1 MESRQ
6 QHSAPLAAARPP
18 PRTPSGKQPGQ
29 AGGTTLAW
37 FERGLRDKPCPAW
50 RAQHCP
56 ISAGSRSL
64 QPALPTPG
72 RPAASGR
79 LTHSAPLI
87 QPGSPHFPR
96 AACQRKSWVFPQY
109 FHAPRGESCARL
121 LQLSPSGAQHRS
133 HRPLGALGSA
143 LGPCSSE
150 RGTLDELVRFRLLNW
165 PLNMHEG
172 WRKRDLGLAAAG
184 GCDSSLSRGRPRLRV
199 LGPTSGPAA
208 QTERGGRCLGS
219 GLLLPRGTA
228 PPHRPEGD
236 ICPRV
241 LLHETAGRA
250 VPNWEPH
257 HHVLQTSLLLSKA
270 NFSNTERG

>member
-1 MESRQ
+1 MSDGVGLCGGRAVGSRQ

-72 RPAASGR
+72 RPAASGQ

-121 LQLSPSGAQHRS
+121 LQLSPSGAQPRS

-184 GCDSSLSRGRPRLRV
+184 GCDSSLSRGEASPAGARSHRWPRCTDGARRPM
-199 LGPTSGPAA
+199 P
-208 QTERGGRCLGS
+208 
-219 GLLLPRGTA
+219 GLWA
-228 PPHRPEGD
+228 PPA
-236 ICPRV
+236 PRHGASPPPRRRH
-241 LLHETAGRA
+241 LPTGAASRDRRTCSA
-250 VPNWEPH
+250 
-257 HHVLQTSLLLSKA
+257 
-270 NFSNTERG
+270 